1 MSKQPTTWEDAL
13 ENAGLVDPR
22 NGRPSFNQLA
32 IRAGMAPSTITA
44 IVNGRSKP
52 SPVTI
57 QKIADALRVDVRLVG
72 HWVGQART
80 ERAPYSPPAEADLLT
95 HRQRRAVDEMIR
107 SIVADRESTDEPDES
122 TPVPDSTVRDGSTTA
137 RADWGLAASKGR
149 SKLAALD
156 ADAARAGEESQD
168 PSDYR

>member
-13 ENAGLVDPR
+13 EAAGLVDPR

-32 IRAGMAPSTITA
+32 IRAGMAPSTVTA
-44 IVNGRSKP
+44 IVAGRSKP
-52 SPVTI
+52 SPATT
-57 QKIADALRVDVRLVG
+57 QKIAEALRLDVRIVG
-72 HWVGQART
+72 EWVGQVRT

-107 SIVADRESTDEPDES
+107 AIVADRESTDEPEAS
-122 TPVPDSTVRDGSTTA
+122 TPVQDPAVGNGATTT
-137 RADWGLAASKGR
+137 RADWGLAASHGH

-168 PSDYR
+168 PGDYR

>member
-1 MSKQPTTWEDAL
+1 MSKQPTTWEEAL
-13 ENAGLVDPR
+13 EKVGLVDPR

-32 IRAGMAPSTITA
+32 IRAGMAPSTVTA

-52 SPVTI
+52 SPATI
-57 QKIADALRVDVRLVG
+57 QKIADALRLDVRIVG
-72 HWVGQART
+72 EWVGQART
-80 ERAPYSPPAEADLLT
+80 ERAPYTPPAEADLLT

-107 SIVADRESTDEPDES
+107 AIVADREGTDEPEAG
-122 TPVPDSTVRDGSTTA
+122 TPVPDPAQRDGATSS

-149 SKLAALD
+149 SRLEAMD

-168 PSDYR
+168 PGDWK